1 MVYYYNQS
9 PVIVSGQSAR
19 SDANV
24 PSALLDRGVAY
35 ALYLGEIGNADI
47 HFEEDRMKDYD
58 VGNIRNIVLCGH
70 GDSGKTSVAEALL
83 FNNKKTTRLGKV
95 EDGATV
101 MDYDPDEVE
110 RGISISSSFSFFETK
125 GVRINR
131 IDTPGYADFIMDAK
145 SPIKVCEG
153 AILVLCGVA
162 GVEVQTQQVWDFC
175 EEFDTR
181 RMIFF
186 NKMGRERANLDR
198 AVESIKKFLTEK
210 AVVLNLPLGEETD
223 FKGVI
228 DLLAMKAFVYE
239 SDGSGK
245 SKKVDIP
252 ESDADRAAEYRGK
265 MVEAIV
271 STDDALLERYFEDES
286 ISDNELLE
294 ALARAVKEG
303 ALVPVLCGSAKQ
315 NIGIDVLSRM
325 AISLLPCPLESPP
338 VLATDVSGQNEIEVK
353 TDPEGPLSAFVFKTI
368 ADPYAGKLSVI
379 KVYSGALSSD
389 TTVYNPTQ
397 DRKERIGQLIY
408 LEGKAHSICPLA
420 KAGDIVAVAKLKE
433 TTTGDTLCSESK
445 KVRFSS
451 IAYPEPMI
459 SFAIEPKSK
468 GDEDK
473 ISNAVTRLMEEDPTM
488 KSKRDP
494 DTKEL
499 VISGSGQLHVEVI
512 VGKMKRKFGVEVNL
526 RAPKVPYRETIKK
539 SAKAQGKYKKQ
550 TGGRGQFGDCWLRIE
565 PLPHGT
571 GFEFVDK
578 IVGGTIPRQYI
589 PAVEKGVIGAMAKGV
604 LAGYQVVDVR
614 VTVYDGSFHTVDSSE
629 MAFKIAGSMAFKKA
643 AADAKIVLLEPIM
656 ELEVVV
662 PEESMGDVIGDLSSR
677 RGKVIGTETIS
688 GRQVIKA
695 SAPLA
700 ELAKYAPDLRSI
712 TGGRGSYTMRFSS
725 YEQVPAAI
733 SEKIIA
739 ASKKDEGE

>member
-1 MVYYYNQS
+1 M
-9 PVIVSGQSAR
+9 
-19 SDANV
+19 SDSRA
-24 PSALLDRGVAY
+24 PPALLDSVVADN
-35 ALYLGEIGNADI
+35 LYLGDIGKADI

-58 VGNIRNIVLCGH
+58 VANIRNIVLCGH

-83 FNNKKTTRLGKV
+83 FNSKKTTRLGKV
-95 EDGATV
+95 EDGTTV

-110 RGISISSSFSFFETK
+110 RGISISSTFSFFETK
-125 GVRINR
+125 GVRVNLM
-131 IDTPGYADFIMDAK
+131 DTPGYADFIMDAK

-175 EEFDTR
+175 EKFNTR
-181 RMIFF
+181 RMVFL
-186 NKMGRERANLDR
+186 NKMGRERASLER
-198 AVESIKKFLTEK
+198 AVESMNKLLTEK
-210 AVVLNLPLGEETD
+210 VVVLNLPLGAETD

-228 DLLAMKAFVYE
+228 DLFEMKALVYE
-239 SDGSGK
+239 SHGSGK
-245 SKKVDIP
+245 GKKVDIP
-252 ESDADRAAEYRGK
+252 NDCADRAAEYRER

-271 STDDALLERYFEDES
+271 STDDALLERYFEDEK
-286 ISDNELLE
+286 ITDDELLE
-294 ALARAVKEG
+294 ALSRAVKDG

-315 NIGIDVLSRM
+315 NIGIDILSRM
-325 AISLLPCPLESPP
+325 ATSLLPCPLESPP
-338 VLATDVSGQNEIEVK
+338 VLASDASGQKELEVK
-353 TDPEGPLSAFVFKTI
+353 IDPDAKLAAFVFKTI

-389 TTVYNPTQ
+389 STVYNSTQ
-397 DRKERIGQLIY
+397 DRKERLGQLIY

-433 TTTGDTLCSESK
+433 TTTGDTLCDENNG
-445 KVRFSS
+445 VAFAA
-451 IAYPEPMI
+451 IEYPEPMI

-473 ISNAVTRLMEEDPTM
+473 ISNAVSRLMEEDPTM

-499 VISGSGQLHVEVI
+499 VISGSGQLHIEVI

-526 RAPKVPYRETIKK
+526 KAPKVPYRETIKR
-539 SAKAQGKYKKQ
+539 STKAQGKYKKQ
-550 TGGRGQFGDCWLRIE
+550 TGGRGQYGDCWLRVE

-578 IVGGTIPRQYI
+578 IVGGVIPRQYI
-589 PAVEKGVIGAMAKGV
+589 PAVEKGVVGAMNKGV

-643 AADAKIVLLEPIM
+643 AADAKTVLLEPIM

-700 ELAKYAPDLRSI
+700 ELSRYAPDLRSI

-739 ASKKDEGE
+739 ESKKDEEE